1 MTSHD
6 IGEAGR
12 QRGAIS
18 RSDKLL
24 NFTVVTPNYN
34 MGEYLGETIE
44 SVLRNLRPGDEY
56 FIIDGGS
63 TDNSLNVIRSYES
76 RITGWISERDKG
88 YADALAKGFR
98 RSTADFQCWI
108 NSGDLLLQGAL
119 DSARKLLEESGVGMI
134 FGDDL
139 YIDER
144 GVIIQVSNGRVAS
157 LPDMMLYGGWTPLQ
171 DACYWRRDFYEKVG
185 GLDPEQKYAADYD
198 LFLRMSLQGD
208 CRYVPMIFSAFRRH
222 GEQKSQSGALAYK
235 REREACRK
243 REANRLARSALHD
256 LAKTLYYWPATS
268 LRARLFMRKS
278 GYAGLIGQAVS
289 GIACMPSKTD

>member
-1 MTSHD
+1 MPS
-6 IGEAGR
+6 
-12 QRGAIS
+12 S
-18 RSDKLL
+18 
-24 NFTVVTPNYN
+24 FTVVTPNYN
-34 MGEYLGETIE
+34 MADYLAETIE
-44 SVLRNLRPGDEY
+44 SVLANLRLGDEY

-63 TDNSLNVIRSYES
+63 SDNSLNVIRSYES
-76 RITGWISERDKG
+76 RITGWVSEHDSG

-98 RSTADFQCWI
+98 RSTTDFQCWI

-119 DSARKLLEESGVGMI
+119 DSARKLLGESGAGMI

-171 DACYWRRDFYEKVG
+171 DACFWRRDFYEKVG
-185 GLDPEQKYAADYD
+185 GLDTEQKYAADFD

-222 GEQKSQSGALAYK
+222 SEQKSQSGALAYK
-235 REREACRK
+235 LEREACQK
-243 REANRLARSALHD
+243 REFSRLARGGLHD
-256 LAKTLYYWPATS
+256 LAKTLYYWPLTR
-268 LRARLFMRKS
+268 LRARLYMRKS
-278 GYAGLIGQAVS
+278 GCGGLLGQSVS
-289 GIACMPSKTD
+289 SIACAPSKAY

>member
-1 MTSHD
+1 M
-6 IGEAGR
+6 
-12 QRGAIS
+12 
-18 RSDKLL
+18 

-44 SVLRNLRPGDEY
+44 SVLRNLRPRDEY

-63 TDNSLNVIRSYES
+63 TDNSVDVIRSYES

-88 YADALAKGFR
+88 YADALAKGFK

-119 DSARKLLEESGVGMI
+119 DSARQLLAESAADMI

-139 YIDER
+139 YIDEQ
-144 GVIIQVSNGRVAS
+144 GIVIQVSNGHVGNLS
-157 LPDMMLYGGWTPLQ
+157 DMMLYGGWTPLQ

-185 GLDPEQKYAADYD
+185 GLNPEQKYAADYD
-198 LFLRMSLQGD
+198 LFLRMSLHGE
-208 CRYVPMIFSAFRRH
+208 CRYVPKIFSAFRRH

-235 REREACRK
+235 REREACQE
-243 REANRLARSALHD
+243 REVTRQTKGAFHD
-256 LAKTLYYWPATS
+256 LAKKLYYWPATR
-268 LRARLFMRKS
+268 LRARLCPRRS
-278 GYAGLIGQAVS
+278 GHGELIGQAVS
-289 GIACMPSKTD
+289 GIACKSSKTT

>member
-1 MTSHD
+1 M
-6 IGEAGR
+6 
-12 QRGAIS
+12 
-18 RSDKLL
+18 

-34 MGEYLGETIE
+34 MGEYLSETIE
-44 SVLRNLRPGDEY
+44 SVLRNLCPGDEY

-63 TDNSLNVIRSYES
+63 TDNSVDIIRGFDSH
-76 RITGWISERDKG
+76 ITGWISERDKS
-88 YADALAKGFR
+88 YADALVKGFS

-119 DSARKLLEESGVGMI
+119 DSARKVLEESRVGMI

-144 GVIIQVSNGRVAS
+144 GVIIQVSNGRVAR
-157 LPDMMLYGGWTPLQ
+157 LAEMMLYGGWTPLQ
-171 DACYWRRDFYEKVG
+171 DACYWRRDLYEKAG

-222 GEQKSQSGALAYK
+222 GEQKSQSGSLAYK
-235 REREACRK
+235 LEREACQK

-256 LAKTLYYWPATS
+256 LAKTLYYWLATRF
-268 LRARLFMRKS
+268 RARLFMRKS
-278 GYAGLIGQAVS
+278 GYGGLIGQVVS
-289 GIACMPSKTD
+289 GIDCLPSKTD

>member
-1 MTSHD
+1 M
-6 IGEAGR
+6 
-12 QRGAIS
+12 
-18 RSDKLL
+18 

-34 MGEYLGETIE
+34 TGEYLGETVE

-63 TDNSLNVIRSYES
+63 TDNSVDIIRSYES
-76 RITGWISERDKG
+76 HITGWISERDKS
-88 YADALAKGFR
+88 YADALAKGFS

-119 DSARKLLEESGVGMI
+119 DSARKLLGEGSVGMI

-144 GVIIQVSNGRVAS
+144 GVIIQVSNGRVAN
-157 LPDMMLYGGWTPLQ
+157 LGDMMLYGGWTPLQ

-185 GLDPEQKYAADYD
+185 GMDPEQKYAADYD
-198 LFLRMSLQGD
+198 LFLRMSLQGG

-222 GEQKSQSGALAYK
+222 SQQKSQSGALAYK
-235 REREACRK
+235 REREACQA
-243 REANRLARSALHD
+243 REINRLAKGALHD
-256 LAKTLYYWPATS
+256 LAKTLYYWPATR
-268 LRARLFMRKS
+268 LRARLFMRKF
-278 GYAGLIGQAVS
+278 GFAGLIGQAVY

>member
-1 MTSHD
+1 MPS
-6 IGEAGR
+6 
-12 QRGAIS
+12 S
-18 RSDKLL
+18 
-24 NFTVVTPNYN
+24 FTVVTPNYN
-34 MGEYLGETIE
+34 MADYLAETIE
-44 SVLRNLRPGDEY
+44 SVLTNLRLGDEF

-63 TDNSLNVIRSYES
+63 SDNSLNVIRSYES
-76 RITGWISERDKG
+76 RITGWVSERDSG

-98 RSTADFQCWI
+98 LSTTNFQCWI

-119 DSARKLLEESGVGMI
+119 DSARKLLGESGAGMI

-144 GVIIQVSNGRVAS
+144 GIIIQVSNGRVAS

-171 DACYWRRDFYEKVG
+171 DACFWRRDFYEKVR
-185 GLDPEQKYAADYD
+185 GLDAEQKYAADYD
-198 LFLRMSLQGD
+198 LFLRMSLQGE

-235 REREACRK
+235 REREACQA
-243 REANRLARSALHD
+243 REVNRLAKGALHD
-256 LAKTLYYWPATS
+256 LAKTLYYWPATR
-268 LRARLFMRKS
+268 LRARLFMRKF

>member
-1 MTSHD
+1 M
-6 IGEAGR
+6 
-12 QRGAIS
+12 
-18 RSDKLL
+18 

-34 MGEYLGETIE
+34 MGQYLGVTVE

-63 TDNSLNVIRSYES
+63 TDNSLDVIRSYES
-76 RITGWISERDKG
+76 RITGWVSERDKG
-88 YADALAKGFR
+88 YADALAKGFH

-108 NSGDLLLQGAL
+108 NSGDLLLKGAL
-119 DSARKLLEESGVGMI
+119 DSARKLLWESGVGMI

-144 GVIIQVSNGRVAS
+144 GVIIQVSNGRVTS
-157 LPDMMLYGGWTPLQ
+157 LADMMLYGGWTPLQ

-198 LFLRMSLQGD
+198 LFLRMSLQGE

-235 REREACRK
+235 RERKACQE
-243 REANRLARSALHD
+243 REVNRLAQSALHD
-256 LAKTLYYWPATS
+256 LAKVLYYWPATR
-268 LRARLFMRKS
+268 LRARLYSRKS
-278 GYAGLIGQAVS
+278 GHPGLIGQAVS
-289 GIACMPSKTD
+289 GIDCTPSKTG

>member
-1 MTSHD
+1 M
-6 IGEAGR
+6 
-12 QRGAIS
+12 
-18 RSDKLL
+18 

-34 MGEYLGETIE
+34 MGEYLGETVE

-63 TDNSLNVIRSYES
+63 TDNSVDIIRSYES
-76 RITGWISERDKG
+76 RITGWLSERDKG

-98 RSTADFQCWI
+98 RSRANFQCWI

-119 DSARKLLEESGVGMI
+119 DSARKLLRESDAGMI

-144 GVIIQVSNGRVAS
+144 GAVVQVSSGRVAN
-157 LPDMMLYGGWTPLQ
+157 LTDMMLYGGWTPLQ
-171 DACYWRRDFYEKVG
+171 DACYWRRALYEKVG

-198 LFLRMSLQGD
+198 LFLRMSLQGE

-222 GEQKSQSGALAYK
+222 GEQKSKSGAVAYK
-235 REREACRK
+235 REREACQE
-243 REANRLARSALHD
+243 REISRQSKGAFYD
-256 LAKTLYYWPATS
+256 LAKKLYYWPATR
-268 LRARLFMRKS
+268 LRARLRPRVS
-278 GYAGLIGQAVS
+278 GHEALIGKAVS
-289 GIACMPSKTD
+289 GIACKPSKVA